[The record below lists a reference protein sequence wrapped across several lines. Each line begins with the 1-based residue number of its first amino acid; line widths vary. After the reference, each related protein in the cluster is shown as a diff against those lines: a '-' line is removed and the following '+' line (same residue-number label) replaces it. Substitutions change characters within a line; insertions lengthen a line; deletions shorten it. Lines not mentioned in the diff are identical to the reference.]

1 MTPVPTTAILPDI
14 GPTTI
19 CSNSTMAP
27 DETAVSI
34 RLGAPPGQSG
44 RLEHTVEA
52 LRSVGAKLK
61 AFPVHFHQP
70 YLTLSEPIREETHR
84 HLMRQR
90 PPGLVD
96 IEAT

>member
-14 GPTTI
+14 GPMTI
-19 CSNSTMAP
+19 CSNSTRAT

-34 RLGAPPGQSG
+34 RLSAPPGQSG

-52 LRSVGAKLK
+52 LRFVGAQLK
-61 AFPVHFHQP
+61 AFPVHLHQP
-70 YLTLSEPIREETHR
+70 YLTLSEPIREEAHR

-90 PPGLVD
+90 PLGLVD
-96 IEAT
+96 KKAT